1 MYSYRREDAAFF
13 ALKEFATLSG
23 PPKMVTSD
31 GRWERMAA
39 PSAAGSAMDCKE
51 RVSNQHEP
59 WTSRALQNVDDSR
72 GDHARRTVDPSSSS
86 TQEASILKD
95 TTLPVACTPL
105 SVRAALVQLIL

>member
-1 MYSYRREDAAFF
+1 M
-13 ALKEFATLSG
+13 
-23 PPKMVTSD
+23 
-31 GRWERMAA
+31 
-39 PSAAGSAMDCKE
+39 
-51 RVSNQHEP
+51 
-59 WTSRALQNVDDSR
+59 WTK